1 MKKVRTT
8 QLILNGVALPY
19 VSGDRYSAH
28 PATLSRQV
36 EMISGRV
43 VSEERG
49 KVWRITYSADY
60 IDDTTCRAAL
70 AVLRA
75 GTPFTAAFLPDN
87 GDELVSAEVL
97 VESLTDPTF
106 AFTSHGVP
114 RWHNVGFTLR
124 EVRPHD

>member
-8 QLILNGVALPY
+8 QLILDGMALPY

-60 IDDTTCRAAL
+60 IDEHLRADELVSVVGQEGCRERRAAL
-70 AVLRA
+70 AQRGVHAA
-75 GTPFTAAFLPDN
+75 GGEAA
-87 GDELVSAEVL
+87 
-97 VESLTDPTF
+97 
-106 AFTSHGVP
+106 
-114 RWHNVGFTLR
+114 
-124 EVRPHD
+124 

>member
-60 IDDTTCRAAL
+60 IDDTTCR
-70 AVLRA
+70 
-75 GTPFTAAFLPDN
+75 TAC
-87 GDELVSAEVL
+87 
-97 VESLTDPTF
+97 
-106 AFTSHGVP
+106 
-114 RWHNVGFTLR
+114 TLG
-124 EVRPHD
+124 

>member
-8 QLILNGVALPY
+8 QLILDGVALPY

-49 KVWRITYSADY
+49 KVWRI
-60 IDDTTCRAAL
+60 TCRAAL

>member
-8 QLILNGVALPY
+8 QLILDGVALPY

-60 IDDTTCRAAL
+60 IDATTCRAAL

-75 GTPFTAAFLPDN
+75 GTPVTAAFLPDN
-87 GDELVSAEVL
+87 GDGVGRGGARR
-97 VESLTDPTF
+97 ESDRPD
-106 AFTSHGVP
+106 
-114 RWHNVGFTLR
+114 LR
-124 EVRPHD
+124 IYLSRRAALAQRRLHAAGGEAA